1 MWYFDVFAFI
11 FSAHLSASQSI
22 KCRNSHEMSTPDY
35 YSSIIQQLWFIS
47 KVQLYLEWKHWNV
60 RWKYCERAMS
70 GDRKRETTHTVR
82 IKLVIMTN
90 VLCAMCR
97 TVFGFVVWFFFHFML
112 KCIEMHASEVH
123 THALLCHRS
132 KVCYRILCA
141 PSFQIRPI
149 RRKQR
154 HEVTAPSHNNSIVN
168 TSKSSANALAG
179 WHREEPHEHIC
190 TTYQYMKKKTFFAQR
205 IVISEKPAR

>member
-97 TVFGFVVWFFFHFML
+97 TVFGFVVWFFFFISCSNVLRCMHQKSIHML
-112 KCIEMHASEVH
+112 CYVIVQRFAIAFCARLPFKFDRYGESNGMKSQHQV
-123 THALLCHRS
+123 TTTAL
-132 KVCYRILCA
+132 
-141 PSFQIRPI
+141 
-149 RRKQR
+149 
-154 HEVTAPSHNNSIVN
+154 
-168 TSKSSANALAG
+168 
-179 WHREEPHEHIC
+179 
-190 TTYQYMKKKTFFAQR
+190 
-205 IVISEKPAR
+205 